1 MASYLKILEENVLT
15 IYSLEMSFMQDNTP
29 IYTA

>member
-1 MASYLKILEENVLT
+1 MASYLKILEENFFT
-15 IYSLEMSFMQDNTP
+15 IYSLEIFFMQDNTP